1 MWVLICDR
9 EVQKTDGE
17 ILCQVYKKKLSQ
29 VYGSQ
34 IILFF
39 GNNWS
44 WVQSQ
49 Y

>member
-1 MWVLICDR
+1 MEGGGLI
-9 EVQKTDGE
+9 
-17 ILCQVYKKKLSQ
+17 ILSIQKKLSQ

-34 IILFF
+34 ILLLF

-49 Y
+49 YQPTRL